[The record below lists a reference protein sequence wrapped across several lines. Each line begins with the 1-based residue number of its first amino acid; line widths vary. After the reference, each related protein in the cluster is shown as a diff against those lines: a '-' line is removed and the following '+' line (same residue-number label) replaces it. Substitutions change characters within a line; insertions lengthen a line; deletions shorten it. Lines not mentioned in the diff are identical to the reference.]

1 MSQKYEKN
9 KRQQGIFQPEKSAK
23 LLKSFGN
30 SEAYKACPAAQAKV
44 NIRQMGWFRREMRT
58 GVNRN
63 SLSGHMHGNLAWFPV
78 LSQRQPLPALLRMIW
93 PWEWKL
99 PPLPRDLSSCPP
111 APQGAVSCC
120 PPCSPMQQP
129 LPTSVA
135 RSHPLSDTKNSPTVR
150 QKSPSPT
157 PSKNFNYAHV

>member
-1 MSQKYEKN
+1 MYHKSRKN
-9 KRQQGIFQPEKSAK
+9 KRQQGFFQPEKSAK
-23 LLKSFGN
+23 ILKSFGN

-44 NIRQMGWFRREMRT
+44 NIRQLGWFRREMRT

-63 SLSGHMHGNLAWFPV
+63 SLSRHMHGNLARFPV

-111 APQGAVSCC
+111 APQGAVSCYL
-120 PPCSPMQQP
+120 PRSPTQQP

-135 RSHPLSDTKNSPTVR
+135 RSHPLSDTTNSRTVR
-150 QKSPSPT
+150 QKSPSPP
-157 PSKNFNYAHV
+157 PSKNLHYAHV